1 MMARIRISQFL
12 ISMFVAGLVT
22 GCATNPP
29 PLPLNNA
36 ADPQLRASSRTLRDV
51 LAKDETTIA
60 IEKQLSA
67 TAADAESAEKMQ
79 HDMQSMPGM
88 EHMKKKEEHEE
99 H

>member
-1 MMARIRISQFL
+1 MSINFSRFIFSVCAAGFIS
-12 ISMFVAGLVT
+12 
-22 GCATNPP
+22 GCATEPP
-29 PLPLNNA
+29 PLPPNSA
-36 ADPQLRASSRTLRDV
+36 AEPQVRGSSRMPRNV
-51 LAKDETTIA
+51 LAQDETTIA

-67 TAADAESAEKMQ
+67 TAAEAESAEKMQ